1 MKPTPKAR
9 GPWTHKLLVYA
20 FSVAF
25 GVLVYWLL
33 GFVLRDIGTWPGPD
47 YAAIERRLVDP
58 QLGQE
63 AQALQTQVADINRLI
78 AEQQQRQAM
87 LRDSTGNAEK
97 TLSQL
102 LELQRVA
109 LEQQRVP
116 AAEEQ
121 AVLLEAQRRFLT
133 NQTRYQALNE
143 QISVLHEQLRQLESQ
158 LRTVQEQREQQR
170 PPVQAEFQRLL
181 SRHQLKLAALK
192 LAFLLPVLVVA
203 VWLFLKH
210 RGSLYTPLIHGL
222 GLATILKVGWVIH
235 DHFPRRYF
243 KYILIGT
250 TLFVV
255 ARVLIYLL
263 RSAAH
268 PKPDWLLKQYREA
281 YERFRCPVCSH
292 PIRRG
297 PLKYLFWSRRN
308 LRHAAGVAPGSPP
321 PDEPY
326 TCPVCGTR
334 LFEPCPACRTTRH
347 ALLPVC
353 THCGA
358 EKPLEPTT
366 EAADQPGPR
375 PA

>member
-1 MKPTPKAR
+1 MKPAPKPR
-9 GPWTHKLLVYA
+9 GPWTHTVLVYA
-20 FSVAF
+20 FSVVF
-25 GVLVYWLL
+25 GLLVYWLL

-47 YAAIERRLVDP
+47 YAALERRLVDP
-58 QLGQE
+58 QLGRE
-63 AQALQTQVADINRLI
+63 VEALQAQVTDVNRLI
-78 AEQQQRQAM
+78 TEQQQRQAL

-109 LEQQRVP
+109 LEQQRAP
-116 AAEEQ
+116 SPEEQ
-121 AVLLEAQRRFLT
+121 AVLLESQRRFLT
-133 NQTRYQALNE
+133 NQARYQSLNE
-143 QISVLHEQLRQLESQ
+143 EIGVLQEQLRQHENQ
-158 LRTVQEQREQQR
+158 LRTVQEQRQQQR
-170 PPVQAEFQRLL
+170 VPVQAEFNRLL
-181 SRHQLKLAALK
+181 GRHQLKLAALK
-192 LAFLLPVLVVA
+192 LAFLLPVLAVA

-210 RGSLYTPLIHGL
+210 RGSLYTPLLYGL
-222 GLATILKVGWVIH
+222 GVAAFLKVGWVIH

-243 KYILIGT
+243 KYIAIGT
-250 TLFVV
+250 ALLVV
-255 ARVLIYLL
+255 ARILVYLL
-263 RSAAH
+263 RLAAH

-308 LRHAAGVAPGSPP
+308 LRQLAGAPPGSPAAE
-321 PDEPY
+321 EPY

-334 LFEPCPACRTTRH
+334 LYEPCPACRAIRH

-358 EKPLEPTT
+358 EKPVEP
-366 EAADQPGPR
+366 AAE
-375 PA
+375 PARI